1 MDINAI
7 VQVISTVGFPIAVAV
22 YLLFANEKMRQTVED
37 NSKVIAELKTIMTLY
52 VKELREGGKN
62 DG

>member
-1 MDINAI
+1 MDVNVIIQA
-7 VQVISTVGFPIAVAV
+7 ISTVGFPIAVAV

>member
-7 VQVISTVGFPIAVAV
+7 IQVISTVGFPIAVAV

>member
-7 VQVISTVGFPIAVAV
+7 IQIISTVGFPIAVAV

-52 VKELREGGKN
+52 VKELKEGGKN

>member
-7 VQVISTVGFPIAVAV
+7 VQIISTVGFPIAVAV
-22 YLLFANEKMRQTVED
+22 YLLFANEKMRKTVED

-52 VKELREGGKN
+52 VKELREGGNN
-62 DG
+62 D

>member
-1 MDINAI
+1 MDVNAVI
-7 VQVISTVGFPIAVAV
+7 QIISTVGFPIAVAV

-52 VKELREGGKN
+52 VKEITKEEK
-62 DG
+62 

>member
-1 MDINAI
+1 MDVNAI
-7 VQVISTVGFPIAVAV
+7 IQAISTVGFPIAVAV